1 MKRLVKVPYHR
12 NDDDEERKA
21 LEALSQLRSAYS
33 ATEAP
38 SIRRIMLLSHRKPLR
53 ND

>member
-1 MKRLVKVPYHR
+1 M
-12 NDDDEERKA
+12 A
-21 LEALSQLRSAYS
+21 RSTAAYS